1 VQRKLY
7 LVIGVSA
14 VFAVADAC
22 GRHEVSPVSPIILK
36 PIVSSKEV
44 AGVDGAPRVDACDVP

>member
-1 VQRKLY
+1 M
-7 LVIGVSA
+7 IGVSA

-44 AGVDGAPRVDACDVP
+44 AGVDGATLKVTSPALVFPPMTP